1 MFQKINEFYRK
12 DLDVYLFEDTETGE
26 YEVEVF
32 TDELGTGED
41 DLLMSY
47 SVLIYREIFQ
57 SHKEALK
64 VIAKHL
70 ELEVEL

>member
-1 MFQKINEFYRK
+1 MFQKINEFYTK

-32 TDELGTGED
+32 TDELGTGEY

-47 SVLIYREIFQ
+47 SALIYRETFQ

-70 ELEVEL
+70 EIEVEL